1 MSRILCETLKQYYY
15 KTMNKLIEEIIKEKD
30 RAYPDTYYIQRLQR
44 LMDKKRVE
52 LDDFISTARNISRE
66 DFEREYFMVK
76 LQKECTYVI
85 NMLLDLKIQVLGE
98 APHEAYHFEG
108 LFDGINI
115 SITNKD
121 FNAVA
126 QQVYNLFVDD
136 VVNVWK
142 KDY

>member
-1 MSRILCETLKQYYY
+1 MKAII
-15 KTMNKLIEEIIKEKD
+15 NEIINEKSKT
-30 RAYPDTYYIQRLQR
+30 YPDTYYIQRLQI
-44 LMDKKRVE
+44 LMDNMIYNKRFE
-52 LDDFISTARNISRE
+52 LDDFISTARTIDRD
-66 DFEREYFMVK
+66 DFENEYFMFK

-98 APHEAYHFEG
+98 APREAYHFEG
-108 LFDGINI
+108 VFDGINI

-121 FNAVA
+121 FAVVA

>member
-1 MSRILCETLKQYYY
+1 MKAII
-15 KTMNKLIEEIIKEKD
+15 NEIINEKSKT
-30 RAYPDTYYIQRLQR
+30 YPDTYYIQRLQR

-108 LFDGINI
+108 VFDGINI

-126 QQVYNLFVDD
+126 QQLYNLFVDD